1 MFVNEK
7 IISAQ
12 ALHRDLVVHIFSVG
26 IKKMYSIV
34 KELYDW
40 LAMVD
45 RRATKCF
52 AKENKNVNFMKANL
66 DGENRGI

>member
-1 MFVNEK
+1 
-7 IISAQ
+7 
-12 ALHRDLVVHIFSVG
+12 
-26 IKKMYSIV
+26 MYSIV

-40 LAMVD
+40 LSMVD